1 MVSQRSR
8 LIPPWPHATLL
19 YDGAAFGQVFSAS
32 CYNSIVFH
40 VTMAK
45 ILPFSAV
52 RYNPA
57 RVHLPDVVTQ
67 PYDKITADMQER
79 YYSASSYNLV
89 RIILGKREPG
99 DNGQNVYSRAAAA
112 FSQWREEAIFLR
124 DPEPMLYAYAQEF
137 AVPGSPDKRLER
149 LGFIALGQ
157 LEPYDAG
164 VVFRHEQTHSGPKTD
179 RLNLLRATRA
189 HFGQIFMLY
198 NDPAGEIDNALA
210 KVARYPA
217 DIEVHDEYNV
227 RHRVWPIPG
236 LVEFIRRRMENAQLI
251 IADGHHR
258 YETALNYQRE
268 RREQDPAAPPAGEA
282 TYDRVMMTFINMYSE
297 GLVILP
303 THRVI
308 AGLEGFREEQFL
320 DSVRAFF
327 DVEPVQVSD
336 AAQATATLHSAGG
349 HGTVLLAILQSG
361 GFLLRAR
368 PAEVEQTL
376 AQLSAHQRALDV
388 VVLHKLGL
396 ELALGISEEAI
407 REQRYISYLRDADE
421 AIARVRNGANVAF
434 LMNPVR
440 IEQVRDTA
448 FAGEVL
454 PQKSTDFYPK
464 LLSGLTI
471 YAVE

>member
-1 MVSQRSR
+1 MARGLHLVIS
-8 LIPPWPHATLL
+8 
-19 YDGAAFGQVFSAS
+19 VS
-32 CYNSIVFH
+32 CYNSNRSR
-40 VTMAK
+40 VTMAR
-45 ILPFSAV
+45 ILPFPAL
-52 RYNPA
+52 RYNLA
-57 RVHLPDVVTQ
+57 RVRLADVVTQ
-67 PYDKITADMQER
+67 PYDKITAEMQER
-79 YYSASSYNLV
+79 YYSASPYNLV

-112 FSQWREEAIFLR
+112 FSQWRAEGILLR
-124 DPEPMLYAYAQEF
+124 DSEPMLYAYAQEF
-137 AVPGSPDKRLER
+137 AVPGTPEQRLER

-217 DIEVHDEYNV
+217 DIEVRDEYDV
-227 RHRVWPIPG
+227 RHRLWPIPG

-268 RREQDPAAPPAGEA
+268 RRKQDPAPPPPGEA
-282 TYDRVMMTFINMYSE
+282 AYDRVMMTFINMYGE
-297 GLVILP
+297 GLVVLP

-308 AGLEGFREEQFL
+308 AGLDGFGEEQFL
-320 DSVRAFF
+320 ESVRVLFE
-327 DVEPVQVSD
+327 VEPVEVND
-336 AAQATATLHSAGG
+336 AAQATAMLRSAGKER
-349 HGTVLLAILQSG
+349 TVLLAVMQG
-361 GFLLRAR
+361 GSFLLRAR
-368 PAEVEQTL
+368 PAEVEQKL
-376 AQLSAHQRALDV
+376 AQLSAHQRGLDV
-388 VVLHKLGL
+388 VILHKLAL
-396 ELALGISEEAI
+396 ELVLGLSEEAI
-407 REQRYISYLRDADE
+407 REQRHISYLRDAGE

-464 LLSGLTI
+464 LLSGLTV
-471 YAVE
+471 YALE

>member
-1 MVSQRSR
+1 
-8 LIPPWPHATLL
+8 
-19 YDGAAFGQVFSAS
+19 
-32 CYNSIVFH
+32 
-40 VTMAK
+40 MAR
-45 ILPFSAV
+45 ILPFPAL
-52 RYNPA
+52 RYNLA
-57 RVHLPDVVTQ
+57 RVRLADVVTQ
-67 PYDKITADMQER
+67 PYDKITAEMQER
-79 YYSASSYNLV
+79 YHSASPYNLV

-112 FSQWREEAIFLR
+112 FSQWRAEGIFLP
-124 DPEPMLYAYAQEF
+124 DSEPMLYAYAQEF
-137 AVPGSPDKRLER
+137 SVPGSPEQRLER

-189 HFGQIFMLY
+189 HFGQIFTLY

-217 DIEVHDEYNV
+217 DVEVRDEYDV
-227 RHRVWPIPG
+227 RHRLWPVPG

-268 RREQDPAAPPAGEA
+268 RREQDPAAPAPGEA
-282 TYDRVMMTFINMYSE
+282 DYDRVMMTFINMYSE

-320 DSVRAFF
+320 EAVRVFF
-327 DVEPVQVSD
+327 EVEPVEVND
-336 AAQATATLHSAGG
+336 AGQATAMLRSAGKER
-349 HGTVLLAILQSG
+349 TALLAVMQG
-361 GFLLRAR
+361 GSYLLRGR

-376 AQLSAHQRALDV
+376 AQLSPHQRGLDV

-396 ELALGISEEAI
+396 ELVLGLSEEAI
-407 REQRYISYLRDADE
+407 REQRHISYLRDAGE
-421 AIARVRNGANVAF
+421 AIARVRSGANVAF

-471 YAVE
+471 YALE